1 MNTLLSPF
9 LNFTCQAILQ
19 LRFTR
24 RVIFPP
30 VVVRSIVNKQAYLKG
45 EIQIK
50 NVQESRRN
58 QRLLCRYIF
67 NIINVI
73 VVTDTYLVLYQVA

>member
-1 MNTLLSPF
+1 M
-9 LNFTCQAILQ
+9 
-19 LRFTR
+19 
-24 RVIFPP
+24 
-30 VVVRSIVNKQAYLKG
+30 NKQAYLKG
-45 EIQIK
+45 EIHIK